1 MADDSK
7 EIIKAEKEKLGES
20 KQQTKSLSD
29 LVKDMKQQS
38 KNVKESVTANVDVNR
53 SIKGLEGFMGMD
65 ATEQT
70 TALKEELKNLQTI
83 MNGQIELQKQ
93 GLPFNQ
99 QLLDE
104 SQKQLEVLQ
113 AGVKSEEEK
122 REAIKKQEEA
132 NSILMSMK
140 SSFEKGLGKVKET
153 GGFLAGIAGLATLVL
168 NPELFAKAIQAV
180 IGVVQDIVEVIDG
193 FATGGL
199 SGGLAKM
206 KENFGAM
213 TILIGT
219 IAIAKLGAI
228 LGGLYKTV
236 QAFKTFSKFVK
247 VSYTK
252 GILLSLKEK
261 MLAMKATVSGQLTKA
276 VTAFK
281 SFRTYMTTTFIPTI
295 ISSLKSMMSSV
306 GGALIKGFN
315 FLKNSF
321 LVFRTFMLGT
331 FIPNTISALTA
342 SKAAVGGG
350 LMKAFGFLQKAF
362 MVFRGFMLATVVPT
376 MVGALTGIAT
386 AMTPML
392 AALTPILIPVLAIAG
407 ILAGLGFGLKK
418 LQESMGFDSIMDTLK
433 FSFMKFTDI
442 FANIVNRVK
451 EFQAKILES
460 RLARFFLGN
469 ERAEVAAKNIRDSKL
484 ETDKAEKFKEQKLEE
499 TTRSTT
505 PTDNFETVQ
514 TEVPV
519 VTPQVEPT
527 ILPNNDINE
536 MLEAR
541 RVEAQ
546 SQLDNMA
553 QLNLNTQNLE
563 NATPEVITLPPVEVQ
578 PITEP
583 AESTKSL
590 MGMFKNMVAD
600 SNKKIEGIKQSV
612 SQVSSEDK
620 FKRQN
625 AEYNNN
631 LRALI
636 ETQSARKP
644 DAIEVN
650 EPTVGTQMAEMSA
663 ENLLANMPATTENN
677 VVNQVSNQSTQ
688 NSGNTTTTIIQ
699 SSRPSRTADLMR
711 SNRGSF
717 AR

>member
-7 EIIKAEKEKLGES
+7 EIIKAEKEQLGES

-122 REAIKKQEEA
+122 REAIKKQDEA

-206 KENFGAM
+206 KENFGAIS
-213 TILIGT
+213 ILIGT
-219 IAIAKLGAI
+219 IAIAKLGAV

-261 MLAMKATVSGQLTKA
+261 MLAMKATVSGQLTKV
-276 VTAFK
+276 VTVFK

-306 GGALIKGFN
+306 GGVLIKGFN

-321 LVFRTFMLGT
+321 LVFKTFMLGT
-331 FIPNTISALTA
+331 FIPNTISTLTA

-362 MVFRGFMLATVVPT
+362 MVFRGFMLTTVVPT
-376 MVGALTGIAT
+376 MVGALTGIST
-386 AMTPML
+386 AMAPML

-442 FANIVNRVK
+442 FANIINKVK

-460 RLARFFLGN
+460 KLARFFLGN

-484 ETDKAEKFKEQKLEE
+484 DTNKAEKFKEQKLKE
-499 TTRSTT
+499 TPRVTT
-505 PTDNFETVQ
+505 PVDNFVTAQ

-519 VTPQVEPT
+519 VTQVQPT

-553 QLNLNTQNLE
+553 QLNLNAQNLE
-563 NATPEVITLPPVEVQ
+563 NAIPEVIAIKPEAIQPVEN
-578 PITEP
+578 PEEKPRTL
-583 AESTKSL
+583 K
-590 MGMFKNMVAD
+590 GMFTQMEAD
-600 SNKKIEGIKQSV
+600 SARRIENIKQAFAKTKEGETFGESF
-612 SQVSSEDK
+612 SAGMTALK
-620 FKRQN
+620 N
-625 AEYNNN
+625 AVDVTASPEIKME
-631 LRALI
+631 A
-636 ETQSARKP
+636 T
-644 DAIEVN
+644 